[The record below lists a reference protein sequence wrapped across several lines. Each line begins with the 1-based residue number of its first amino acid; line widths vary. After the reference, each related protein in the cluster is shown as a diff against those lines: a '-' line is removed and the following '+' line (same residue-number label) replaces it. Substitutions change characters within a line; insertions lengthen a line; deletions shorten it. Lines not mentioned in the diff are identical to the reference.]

1 MPLRLRLTVK
11 LSLES
16 PKLSG
21 VCRLIANHLF
31 SSPSK
36 AHQKQG
42 SFPPPELP
50 GIPGNMT
57 LSDSRLN
64 QHTIVLLRVATPYPG
79 RVSHV
84 AQNTFLTCCPHYP
97 GGSEWVVRLLPIPLR
112 PSPNIGR
119 VGIHDFPFGACSGF
133 TRVTACQVAAALK
146 AYICPQSF
154 SRKVSLSHC
163 LGSYRD
169 KPIISRTEL
178 SSVGV
183 LRPRGAPRCGV

>member
-42 SFPPPELP
+42 TFPPPELP

-84 AQNTFLTCCPHYP
+84 AQNTFLTCCPP
-97 GGSEWVVRLLPIPLR
+97 LLRWIGMGSSVASPSCIGLPRILGGSASTTVLSGPSQGSLVLRPARSLQPYGLHFSPKLQQEGLPIPL
-112 PSPNIGR
+112 
-119 VGIHDFPFGACSGF
+119 SG
-133 TRVTACQVAAALK
+133 
-146 AYICPQSF
+146 
-154 SRKVSLSHC
+154 
-163 LGSYRD
+163 
-169 KPIISRTEL
+169 
-178 SSVGV
+178 
-183 LRPRGAPRCGV
+183 